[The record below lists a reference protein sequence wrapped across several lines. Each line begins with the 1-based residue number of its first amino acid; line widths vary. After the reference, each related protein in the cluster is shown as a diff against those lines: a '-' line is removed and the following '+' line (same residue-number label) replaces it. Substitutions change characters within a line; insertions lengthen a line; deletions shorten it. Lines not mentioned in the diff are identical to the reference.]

1 MPKSGH
7 AGCGHADRVVVAPDI
22 LLLAREIGARAD
34 EAHRTEEDVENLRQ
48 FVEAV
53 FADDTADACDARVVS
68 AELGEFVPF
77 LLRRG
82 MLGEVLF
89 QHLVGVDVHGTE
101 LITGE
106 LFAVFADALCIE
118 ERRARRVQFN
128 ENTED
133 KDDGQQKRHEQDAAD
148 EVKYAFNDAVVPPRE
163 VVADLHEH
171 DFLAEERVNFDAA
184 HRCTDEVRDIPDIPH
199 VRLDARDEVL
209 QHGFRH
215 AGCRDDDVLDVC
227 FTDEFGRPVHRRDHG
242 AAVPHDFLA
251 RIVVDDTDEFIPVA
265 EVPFEIAQDGF
276 GGFARADDDDRL
288 GEELIPFEDLQHDIP
303 QDVDVKQRQHAEDDE
318 VEP

>member
-7 AGCGHADRVVVAPDI
+7 AGCGHADRVIVAPDI
-22 LLLAREIGARAD
+22 FLLTREIGTRAD

-53 FADDTADACDARVVS
+53 FADDAADACNARVVS

-89 QHLVGVDVHGTE
+89 EHLVRVDVHGTE
-101 LITGE
+101 LITGKF
-106 LFAVFADALCIE
+106 FAAFADTFCVE
-118 ERRARRVQFN
+118 ERRPRRVKFDQR
-128 ENTED
+128 TED
-133 KDDGQQKRHEQDAAD
+133 EDDRQQDRHEQDAAD
-148 EVKYAFNDAVVPPRE
+148 KVKYTFNDAVVPPCE

-184 HRCTDEVRDIPDIPH
+184 HRCADEVRDIPDIPH

-209 QHGFRH
+209 EHGFRH
-215 AGCRDDDVLDVC
+215 AGCRDNDGLDAGV
-227 FTDEFGRPVHRRDHG
+227 TDEFGRAVHRRDHG
-242 AAVPHDFLA
+242 AAVPHDFPA

-265 EVPFEIAQDGF
+265 EVSLEVAQDGF
-276 GGFARADDDDRL
+276 GRFARADDDDRL
-288 GEELIPFEDLQHDIP
+288 GEELVAFEDFQHDIP
-303 QDVDVKQRQHAEDDE
+303 QDVDVKECQHAENDE